1 MSGKKAI
8 TMDDALTAALG
19 HTQQIYRALS
29 ELADLTQD
37 MDAGTQQQDAVTLRL
52 YLKLRA
58 EPLSRAWEHKRQLR
72 RLCSALPDE
81 EGERLLE
88 ILGGSLTTPLPT
100 EVPLLD
106 QVRRNQALL
115 SRLIEADRHISLRM
129 GRERSFY
136 QKAPR

>member
-1 MSGKKAI
+1 MSEKKAI

-19 HTQQIYRALS
+19 HAQQIYRALS
-29 ELADLTQD
+29 ELSDLTQD

-72 RLCSALPDE
+72 RLCSALPDGQ
-81 EGERLLE
+81 GERLLA
-88 ILGGSLTTPLPT
+88 LLAGSAEDPAPT
-100 EVPLLD
+100 ERSLLE

-115 SRLIEADRHISLRM
+115 TRLIAVDQRISLRM
-129 GRERSFY
+129 GRDRSFY

>member
-1 MSGKKAI
+1 MSEKKAI

-19 HTQQIYRALS
+19 HAQQIYRALS

-81 EGERLLE
+81 EGERLLALLE
-88 ILGGSLTTPLPT
+88 ASAEAPTPAETPLL
-100 EVPLLD
+100 E

-115 SRLIEADRHISLRM
+115 TRLIAVDQRISLRM
-129 GRERSFY
+129 GRNRSFY